1 MNVRFIAGFDPRDY
15 GNLSNLEPVP
25 YSWCIKHLG
34 RTAKNDGYECDA
46 YICLGDEQ
54 QPEYHLVLRDGKP
67 ADEMQISH
75 RGKPVTN
82 VGNQVFGILY
92 HAFTRCIAAENESDR

>member
-67 ADEMQISH
+67 ADEMNTLVN
-75 RGKPVTN
+75 RGRVT
-82 VGNQVFGILY
+82 VPLCSTIF
-92 HAFTRCIAAENESDR
+92 A

>member
-15 GNLSNLEPVP
+15 GNLENVMPIP
-25 YSWCIKHLG
+25 YSWCIAHLG
-34 RTAKNDGYECDA
+34 RTVKNDGYECDA
-46 YICLGDEQ
+46 RICLGDAQ

-75 RGKPVTN
+75 CGKPVTN
-82 VGNQVFGILY
+82 VSNQVFGILY